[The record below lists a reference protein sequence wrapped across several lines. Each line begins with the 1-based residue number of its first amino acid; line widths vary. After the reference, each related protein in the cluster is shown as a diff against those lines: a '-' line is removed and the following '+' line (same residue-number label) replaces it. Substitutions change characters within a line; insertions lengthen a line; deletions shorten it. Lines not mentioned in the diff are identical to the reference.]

1 MSPQSLDRRDGYRF
15 RQMELIEEE
24 YHISVA
30 PGVRA
35 DASAPMRRAE
45 LPPFNIPAITFGV
58 IGRII
63 KSRVALAPIRN
74 VFIVEKDF
82 LADDESALAGLHVS
96 LDRVEHEADV
106 MPFVRS
112 HFEVIPEVLACVLR
126 HMDNFQV
133 VV

>member
-45 LPPFNIPAITFGV
+45 LPPLNVPAIAFGV

-63 KSRVALAPIRN
+63 KSRVALPPIRN

-96 LDRVEHEADV
+96 LDRVEHKADV

-112 HFEVIPEVLACVLR
+112 HFEVISEVLACVLR